1 MDDGQRTVDD
11 GRWLMMIAAIVI
23 VGLGVIAGLQLLAE
37 SAEQPVARSSEDLVW
52 LRKEV
57 VTVSTSGATSGSES
71 TDRDVSGY
79 VYAVHLDF
87 AGSISATTDVTLSQA
102 SPSLTMLQ
110 LTNYY
115 TDTWYYPVVQQHSSA
130 GAAVSGAYERALV
143 ADQVDVAVGQTTSG
157 TQILT
162 ATIYW
167 GQ

>member
-1 MDDGQRTVDD
+1 MCMTTE
-11 GRWLMMIAAIVI
+11 A
-23 VGLGVIAGLQLLAE
+23 
-37 SAEQPVARSSEDLVW
+37 PVARSSEDLVW

-57 VTVSTSGATSGSES
+57 VEVTTSGGTTGSGS
-71 TDRDVSGY
+71 TDRDLHGY

-102 SPSLTMLQ
+102 SPSLTLLG
-110 LTNYY
+110 LTDYF

-130 GAAVSGAYERALV
+130 GAAVSAYERALA
-143 ADQVDVAVGQTTSG
+143 ADRVDIAVGQTTSG

-162 ATIYW
+162 ATLYW